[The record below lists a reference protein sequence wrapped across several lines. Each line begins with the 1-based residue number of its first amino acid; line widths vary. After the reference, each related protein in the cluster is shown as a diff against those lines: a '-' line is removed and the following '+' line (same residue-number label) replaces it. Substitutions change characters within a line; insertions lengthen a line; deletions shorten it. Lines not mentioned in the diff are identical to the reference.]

1 VAEQGGAYLDQVRAR
16 LAEELPHLGSP
27 NLRPVQIIEV
37 YARLIAVAVA
47 RAEFY
52 GRLLAQTYEDEG
64 IGALVGHKYAVAITR
79 SGDTETFAPVAVSEE
94 IRALAVLEAQER
106 ATAERLARDA
116 LRLGVDMKRVDMLRE
131 YGRTVGEV
139 VRAFTV
145 ELGLDFN
152 DPLVR
157 RAAQRAVLAARQRL
171 GHDYRSPDTQGARL
185 TPEQQQSIL
194 DQGVTPFDDALPT
207 TED

>member
-52 GRLLAQTYEDEG
+52 GRLLAQAYEDEG

-79 SGDTETFAPVAVSEE
+79 SGDTETSAPWPSWKHRSAPPPNGWP
-94 IRALAVLEAQER
+94 
-106 ATAERLARDA
+106 ATRCAWAW
-116 LRLGVDMKRVDMLRE
+116 
-131 YGRTVGEV
+131 T
-139 VRAFTV
+139 
-145 ELGLDFN
+145 
-152 DPLVR
+152 
-157 RAAQRAVLAARQRL
+157 
-171 GHDYRSPDTQGARL
+171 
-185 TPEQQQSIL
+185 
-194 DQGVTPFDDALPT
+194 
-207 TED
+207 